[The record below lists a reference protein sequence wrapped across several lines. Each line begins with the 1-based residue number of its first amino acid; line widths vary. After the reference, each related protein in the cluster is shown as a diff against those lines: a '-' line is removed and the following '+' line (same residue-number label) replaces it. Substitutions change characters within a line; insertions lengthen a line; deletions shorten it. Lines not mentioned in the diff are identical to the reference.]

1 MSEETTAVQG
11 EAPEID
17 AAPEQMDES
26 GAHKA
31 LKAEREARKRLERE
45 LSAVKSQLSP
55 EAARQMEERI
65 KAAED
70 AARRAEEEASTKAKS
85 LQSKYE
91 KELQAKASELERERE
106 SGKQFKLRIE
116 GERIFKGAEGLE
128 GVANDGS
135 SFFDY
140 FWATHQKNFTFD
152 DNGSLMVVDGQG
164 DPILDDESGKR
175 ISPVEFVKRLH
186 TDPVHGH
193 LFKPAFGTGS
203 GGRSVMGGR
212 TVTGAD
218 IRSLPKSEKFR
229 VAFGGTK

>member
-17 AAPEQMDES
+17 AAPEQMEES

-45 LSAVKSQLSP
+45 LAAMKSQLSP
-55 EAARQMEERI
+55 EAARASEERI
-65 KAAED
+65 KAAEE
-70 AARRAEEEASTKAKS
+70 AARRAEEEASNKAKS
-85 LQSKYE
+85 LQGKYE
-91 KELQAKASELERERE
+91 KELQAKAAELERERE
-106 SGKQFKLRIE
+106 SGRQFKLRIE

-140 FWATHQKNFTFD
+140 FWGTHQKRFTFD
-152 DNGSLMVVDGQG
+152 DSGSLMVVDTQG

-186 TDPVHGH
+186 VDPVHGH

-212 TVTGAD
+212 TVSGTD
-218 IRSLPKSEKFR
+218 VRSLPKSEKFK
-229 VAFGGTK
+229 VAFGGK

>member
-31 LKAEREARKRLERE
+31 LKAEREANKRLQRE
-45 LSAVKSQLSP
+45 LSAMKAQLSP

-70 AARRAEEEASTKAKS
+70 AARRAEEEATNKAKS
-85 LQSKYE
+85 LQGKYE
-91 KELQAKASELERERE
+91 KELQAKAAELERERE
-106 SGKQFKLRIE
+106 SGRQFKLRIE

-140 FWATHQKNFTFD
+140 FWGTHQKHFTFD
-152 DNGSLMVVDGQG
+152 DSGSLMVVDTQG

-175 ISPVEFVKRLH
+175 ISPVEFVRRLH

-212 TVTGAD
+212 TVSGTD
-218 IRSLPKSEKFR
+218 VRSLPKSEKFR
-229 VAFGGTK
+229 VGFGGK